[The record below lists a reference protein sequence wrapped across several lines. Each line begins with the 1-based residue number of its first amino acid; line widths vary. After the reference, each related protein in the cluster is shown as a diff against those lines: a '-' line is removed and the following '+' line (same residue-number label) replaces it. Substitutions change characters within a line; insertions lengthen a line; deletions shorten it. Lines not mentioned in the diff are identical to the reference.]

1 MSDAL
6 SQFSLVYIRKLEIF
20 GFKSF
25 GYKNTIVSLEPG
37 LVAIS
42 GANGSGK
49 SNILDAISFA
59 LGENSPKVMRVDKL
73 RSLLHDV
80 DNAHHGAKI
89 ARVSCHFDNSD
100 RKIPVDSGTVTIT
113 REMDESG
120 ENIYYLNQKKVQR
133 NHILDLLEI
142 ANCGIHKLN
151 IVQQGTITRIS
162 EFNAEERRRIIEDI
176 IGLAYFDEKKTEALK
191 QLDEADRRLEIALA
205 RMDEIKKR
213 IDELEVERNNQL
225 RYDFLDRELKRL
237 YAIQASNKLRDID
250 SQKISKERNLNAI
263 QSEFHK
269 LDEQRNQLKEEIK
282 KLEEEKQKFMDEV
295 NAYNIAKASID
306 SELSTAM
313 RQSEEANSKM
323 ATSARRVAQIDVRLP
338 EVQAELERFHG
349 QRSVLE
355 SQTAELK
362 NSINTINESK
372 KNTNTDL
379 LSVDSE
385 INQIL
390 RQQSHLTSNK
400 LKIDEKVQSLTNML
414 NNAKLSISKLEQ
426 ERLDVKN
433 KIEQNSLKAT
443 ALLDEKTKLVDLEQ
457 RIRQVRA
464 RHESVI
470 NELKVRLSDLREK
483 RVKTEKDIEETT
495 TIFEKASKAA
505 AQYEAKI
512 KVVKEVMHEDYSIA
526 KLKEDSKRLGI
537 QGLVYELLSWDKQY
551 ERAILSV
558 GSDWLKALV
567 VNDFATLLGIADFAQ
582 QKKLP
587 KIRIIPLDAVS
598 NHKATIKQEEGTL
611 GILSDFINCDTKLE
625 PLKNFIFGNIGLA
638 NSKESA
644 YALSKKGFKA
654 VTLDGQFFEADA
666 NAVVVDINSKISN
679 LTKIILLST
688 SVDGLVQSIELLKRF
703 IQNKQGQLKK
713 MERMTRGLESRYNS
727 SETGLANTDLSLTD
741 VKTKLKTISLSLD
754 QISTRISQLQ
764 RREESIS
771 VESVKTESYL
781 VSLQERIELTKEN
794 YAEEEQARIASV
806 ISSLN
811 EKRSTLL
818 SKQSSISTEFRELTA
833 KLTELTNEEN
843 SHKANMRRLSE
854 EQSSLNH
861 EKHDLEVQS
870 RALSK
875 EKEGADALLVQ
886 LRDKEQQLI
895 STSGTSVSTLKEY
908 DSKLKGLYDS
918 ERAMTKEINGLERQ
932 SDSILRDV
940 KDLAEN
946 ESRIRKTLFSYGYDN
961 LLESFDVDQILV
973 ELEEEKKK
981 LSGSLNTRAPETYVE
996 VSEGYRSMSSRK
1008 NELETERNSIVKF
1021 IEEIDKDK
1029 RQTFLESY
1037 DKVDKDIREIFSRM
1051 TGGNAWLEIQNED
1064 DIFSSGISYLVQFP
1078 NKPKRE
1084 STSISGGEKTL
1095 AAITFLLALQKLKP
1109 SPFYLLDEVDA
1120 HLDALNT
1127 ERLSRILEDRSAGSQ
1142 MIMVSLKDSVV
1153 QKATLI
1159 YGVFPRNGVSH
1170 VVSHRI
1176 SGMQHVAN

>member
-1 MSDAL
+1 
-6 SQFSLVYIRKLEIF
+6 LVHIRKLEIF

-25 GYKNTIVSLEPG
+25 GYKNTLVNFEPG

-59 LGENSPKVMRVDKL
+59 LGENAPKIMRVDKL

-100 RKIPVDSGTVTIT
+100 RKIPVDSNAVTIT

-120 ENIYYLNQKKVQR
+120 ENIYYLNQKKVLR
-133 NHILDLLEI
+133 NHILDLLEV

-162 EFNAEERRRIIEDI
+162 EFNSEERRRIIEDI

-213 IDELEVERNNQL
+213 IDELEEERNIQL

-250 SQKISKERNLNAI
+250 TQKVSKERSLNAI
-263 QSEFHK
+263 QSEYKK
-269 LDEQRNQLKEEIK
+269 LDEQRGQLRDEIK
-282 KLEEEKQKFMDEV
+282 KLEEEKQKFMEEV

-306 SELSTAM
+306 SELSVAM
-313 RQSEEANSKM
+313 HQSESANSKLV
-323 ATSARRVAQIDVRLP
+323 ANARRMSYIEARLP
-338 EVQAELERFHG
+338 EIHTNLTEIHEK
-349 QRSVLE
+349 RSILE
-355 SQTAELK
+355 SQIVELK
-362 NSINTINESK
+362 NSINITNESK
-372 KNTNTDL
+372 KNTNAEL
-379 LSVDSE
+379 ASVDSE
-385 INQIL
+385 INQTL
-390 RQQSHLTSNK
+390 RQQSQVTSNK
-400 LKIDEKVQSLTNML
+400 IKTDEKVRNLTSTL
-414 NNAKLSISKLEQ
+414 NDAKLSSSKLEQ
-426 ERLDVKN
+426 EHLDIQN
-433 KIEQNSLKAT
+433 KVDQNSLKT
-443 ALLDEKTKLVDLEQ
+443 KALSDEKEKLLDLEQ
-457 RIRQVRA
+457 KLRQVRA
-464 RHESVI
+464 GHELAI
-470 NELKVRLSDLREK
+470 NDLKSRLTDLRDK
-483 RVKTEKDIEETT
+483 RTKIEKDVEETT
-495 TIFEKASKAA
+495 LIFEKASKAA

-567 VNDFATLLGIADFAQ
+567 VNDFATLLGIAEFAQ

-587 KIRIIPLDAVS
+587 KIRIIPLDAIS
-598 NHKATIKQEEGTL
+598 NSKTAIAQEEGIL
-611 GILSDFINCDTKLE
+611 GVMSDFIKCDKKLE
-625 PLKNFIFGNIGLA
+625 SLKNFIFGSIGLA
-638 NSKESA
+638 SSKEAA
-644 YALSKKGFKA
+644 YALSKKGYKA
-654 VTLDGQFFEADA
+654 VTLDGHFFEADA
-666 NAVVVDINSKISN
+666 SAVIVDMNSKVSN

-688 SVDGLVQSIELLKRF
+688 SVDGLVQSLELLKKF
-703 IQNKQGQLKK
+703 IQHKSMQLKK
-713 MERMTRGLESRYNS
+713 IERITRNLSSRYNS
-727 SETGLANTDLSLTD
+727 SETGLANVDLHLTD
-741 VKTKLKTISLSLD
+741 VRSKLKTISVSLD
-754 QISTRISQLQ
+754 QISSRILQLR
-764 RREESIS
+764 RREENIL
-771 VESVKTESYL
+771 VELSKTESYIA
-781 VSLQERIELTKEN
+781 SLEERISLTREN
-794 YAEEEQARIASV
+794 YAEEEQARIA
-806 ISSLN
+806 IMLSSLN
-811 EKRSTLL
+811 EKKATLL
-818 SKQSSISTEFRELTA
+818 NAQSTISTEFRELSTR
-833 KLTELTNEEN
+833 LTELANEEN
-843 SHKANMRRLSE
+843 LYKADMRRLSE

-870 RALSK
+870 KASSK
-875 EKEGADALLVQ
+875 EKESADTLLVS
-886 LRDKEQQLI
+886 LREKEQQLI
-895 STSGTSVSTLKEY
+895 ATSGTSVSTLKEY
-908 DSKLKGLYDS
+908 DVKLKNLSES
-918 ERAMTKEINGLERQ
+918 ERTLAKEIHGMERQ
-932 SDSILRDV
+932 SDSILRDI
-940 KDLAEN
+940 KDLSEN
-946 ESRIRKTLFSYGYDN
+946 EERIRKTLLSYGYET
-961 LLESFDVDQILV
+961 LLESFNVDEILV
-973 ELEEEKKK
+973 ELESEKRKM
-981 LSGSLNTRAPETYVE
+981 SGSLNTKASELYVQ
-996 VSEGYRSMSSRK
+996 VSDGYRSMSTRK
-1008 NELETERNSIVKF
+1008 NELESERNSIVKF

-1037 DKVDKDIREIFSRM
+1037 DKVDKDIREIFNKM

-1064 DIFSSGISYLVQFP
+1064 DIFTSGISYLVQFP

-1120 HLDALNT
+1120 HLDAQNT
-1127 ERLSRILEDRSAGSQ
+1127 ERLAKILEDRSGGSQ
-1142 MIMVSLKDSVV
+1142 IIMVSLKDSVV
-1153 QKATLI
+1153 QKAKLI

-1176 SGMQHVAN
+1176 SNISQEVAN

>member
-1 MSDAL
+1 M
-6 SQFSLVYIRKLEIF
+6 VHIRKLELF

-25 GYKNTIVSLEPG
+25 GYKNTVVNFEPG
-37 LVAIS
+37 LIAIS

-80 DNAHHGAKI
+80 DGSNHGAKI
-89 ARVSCHFDNSD
+89 ARVSCHFDNTD
-100 RKIPVDSGTVTIT
+100 RKIPVDSNTVTIT

-120 ENIYYLNQKKVQR
+120 ENIYYLNQKKVLR
-133 NHILDLLEI
+133 NYILDLLEV

-162 EFNAEERRRIIEDI
+162 EFNSEERRRIIEDI

-213 IDELEVERNNQL
+213 IDELEVERNSQL

-237 YAIQASNKLRDID
+237 YAIQSSNKLRDIEA
-250 SQKISKERNLNAI
+250 QKTSKDRNLTAV
-263 QSEFHK
+263 QSEYKKF
-269 LDEQRNQLKEEIK
+269 DEQRSQIREETK
-282 KLEEEKQKFMDEV
+282 KLEEEKQKFMEEV
-295 NAYNIAKASID
+295 NAYNVAKASID
-306 SELSTAM
+306 SEISTAM
-313 RQSEEANSKM
+313 HQSETANSKL
-323 ATSARRVAQIDVRLP
+323 ATGTRRLGQIESKLP
-338 EVQAELERFHG
+338 EIQSELSGLHEK
-349 QRSVLE
+349 RSALE
-355 SQTAELK
+355 SQVFELK
-362 NSINTINESK
+362 NSINTINETK
-372 KNTNTDL
+372 KNTNAE
-379 LSVDSE
+379 LSKVDSE
-385 INQIL
+385 IGQTL
-390 RQQSHLTSNK
+390 KQQSQVTSNK
-400 LKIDEKVQSLTNML
+400 IKIDEKIRGLTDTL
-414 NNAKLSISKLEQ
+414 NNAKLSSSKLEQ
-426 ERLDVKN
+426 ERLDIQN
-433 KIEQNSLKAT
+433 KIEQNTYKTT
-443 ALLDEKTKLVDLEQ
+443 ALINEKNKLANYEQ
-457 RIRQVRA
+457 KLRQVSA
-464 RHESVI
+464 GHESI
-470 NELKVRLSDLREK
+470 IGELKSRLSDLHDK
-483 RVKTEKDIEETT
+483 RIKAEKDIEETT
-495 TIFEKASKAA
+495 VIFEKASKAA

-567 VNDFATLLGIADFAQ
+567 VNDFATLLGIAEFAQ

-587 KIRIIPLDAVS
+587 KIRIIPLDAITDS
-598 NHKATIKQEEGTL
+598 KITIKQEDGVI
-611 GILSDFINCDTKLE
+611 GILSDFIICDEKLL

-638 NSKESA
+638 NSKEAA
-644 YALSKKGFKA
+644 YALSKKGYKA
-654 VTLDGQFFEADA
+654 VTIDGQFFEADA

-688 SVDGLVQSIELLKRF
+688 SVDGLVQSLELLKKF
-703 IQNKQGQLKK
+703 IQNKKSQIRKI
-713 MERMTRGLESRYNS
+713 ERITRNLENRYNA
-727 SETGLANTDLSLTD
+727 SETGLANVDLHLTEA
-741 VKTKLKTISLSLD
+741 KAKLKTINVSLD
-754 QISTRISQLQ
+754 QISSRISQLK
-764 RREESIS
+764 RRDETIAIELS
-771 VESVKTESYL
+771 KTESYIA
-781 VSLQERIELTKEN
+781 SLEERIVLTKEN
-794 YAEEEQARIASV
+794 YSDEEQTRIANV
-806 ISSLN
+806 MSSLN
-811 EKRSTLL
+811 EKRSFLL
-818 SKQSSISTEFRELTA
+818 GAHSTISTEFRELTTR
-833 KLTELTNEEN
+833 LTEITNEEN

-861 EKHDLEVQS
+861 EKHELEVQS
-870 RALSK
+870 RTLSK
-875 EKEGADALLVQ
+875 EKEVVDTSLVLL
-886 LRDKEQQLI
+886 REKEQQLI

-908 DSKLKGLYDS
+908 DTKLKNQYES
-918 ERAMTKEINGLERQ
+918 ERTITKEINTLERQ
-932 SDSILRDV
+932 SDSISRDL
-940 KDLAEN
+940 KDLSEN
-946 ESRIRKTLFSYGYDN
+946 EERIRKTLFSYGYND
-961 LLESFDVDQILV
+961 LLESFDVDPILA
-973 ELEEEKKK
+973 ELDAERKQM
-981 LSGSLNTRAPETYVE
+981 SGSLNTRAPETYVE
-996 VSEGYRSMSSRK
+996 VSNGYRSMSTRK
-1008 NELETERNSIVKF
+1008 NELESERNSIVKF

-1037 DKVDKDIREIFSRM
+1037 DKVDKDIREIFNKM

-1127 ERLSRILEDRSAGSQ
+1127 ERLSRILEDRAGGNQ
-1142 MIMVSLKDSVV
+1142 IIMVSLKDAIV

-1170 VVSHRI
+1170 VVSHKLSNI
-1176 SGMQHVAN
+1176 QQVAN

>member
-1 MSDAL
+1 M
-6 SQFSLVYIRKLEIF
+6 VHIRKLEIF

-25 GYKNTIVSLEPG
+25 GYKNTIVNLEPG
-37 LVAIS
+37 LIAIS

-80 DNAHHGAKI
+80 DNQRHGAKI
-89 ARVSCHFDNSD
+89 ARVSCHFDNTD
-100 RKIPVDSGTVTIT
+100 RKIPVDSNTVTIT

-120 ENIYYLNQKKVQR
+120 ENIYYLNQKKVLR
-133 NHILDLLEI
+133 NHVLDLLEV

-162 EFNAEERRRIIEDI
+162 EFNSEERRRIIEDI

-213 IDELEVERNNQL
+213 IDELEVERNDQL
-225 RYDFLDRELKRL
+225 RYDFVDRELKRL

-250 SQKISKERNLNAI
+250 TQKVSKERSLNAI
-263 QSEFHK
+263 QSEYKKF
-269 LDEQRNQLKEEIK
+269 DEQRVQMREEIK
-282 KLEEEKQKFMDEV
+282 KLEEEKQKFMEEV

-306 SELSTAM
+306 SELSAAM
-313 RQSEEANSKM
+313 HQSEAANSKI
-323 ATSARRVAQIDVRLP
+323 ATGARRLAQIESRLP
-338 EVQAELERFHG
+338 EIQAELADFHAK
-349 QRSVLE
+349 RETLE
-355 SQTAELK
+355 SQISELK

-372 KNTNTDL
+372 RSTTAEL
-379 LSVDSE
+379 AQVESE
-385 INQIL
+385 INQTM
-390 RQQSHLTSNK
+390 RQQSQVASNK
-400 LKIDEKVQSLTNML
+400 LKVDEKLRNL
-414 NNAKLSISKLEQ
+414 NGTLNEAKLAISKLEQ
-426 ERLDVKN
+426 ERLDIQN
-433 KIEQNSLKAT
+433 KIEQNTTRAKAME
-443 ALLDEKTKLVDLEQ
+443 AEREKLLDLEHKLRV
-457 RIRQVRA
+457 VRA
-464 RHESVI
+464 GHEAAI
-470 NELKVRLSDLREK
+470 GELKSRLSELRDKGAKIE
-483 RVKTEKDIEETT
+483 RDIEETT
-495 TIFEKASKAA
+495 LIFEKASKAA

-551 ERAILSV
+551 ERAVLAV

-567 VNDFATLLGIADFAQ
+567 VNDFATLLGIAEFAQ

-587 KIRIIPLDAVS
+587 KIRIIPLDAVTNS
-598 NHKATIKQEEGTL
+598 KASIKQEEGIL
-611 GILSDFINCDTKLE
+611 GVLSDYVKCDEKLVS
-625 PLKNFIFGNIGLA
+625 LKNFIFGNIGLA
-638 NSKESA
+638 NSKEAA
-644 YALSKKGFKA
+644 YSLSKKGFRA

-666 NAVVVDINSKISN
+666 NAVIVDINSKVSH

-688 SVDGLVQSIELLKRF
+688 SVDGLVQSLELLKKF
-703 IQNKQGQLKK
+703 IQNKKGQLKK
-713 MERMTRGLESRYNS
+713 IERITKNLGGRYNA
-727 SETGLANTDLSLTD
+727 SETGLANVDLNLTEF
-741 VKTKLKTISLSLD
+741 KAKLKTINEALD
-754 QISTRISQLQ
+754 QISSRVSQLK
-764 RREESIS
+764 RRDETIT
-771 VESVKTESYL
+771 VEFSKAESYIA
-781 VSLQERIELTKEN
+781 SLEERIALTKEN
-794 YAEEEQARIASV
+794 YAEEEQARIASM

-811 EKRSTLL
+811 EKRSSLMGAQT
-818 SKQSSISTEFRELTA
+818 SVSAQFRDLTSR
-833 KLTELTNEEN
+833 LTEITNEEN
-843 SHKANMRRLSE
+843 SFKANMRRLGE

-870 RALSK
+870 RALTK
-875 EKEGADALLVQ
+875 EKENADAALVQ
-886 LRDKEQQLI
+886 LREKEQQLI

-908 DSKLKGLYDS
+908 DTKLKGLYES
-918 ERAMTKEINGLERQ
+918 ERALTKEINGLERQ

-940 KDLAEN
+940 KDLSEN
-946 ESRIRKTLFSYGYDN
+946 EERIRKTLLSYGYDQ
-961 LLESFDVDQILV
+961 LLESFDVDHMLA
-973 ELEEEKKK
+973 ELEAEKKK
-981 LSGSLNTRAPETYVE
+981 MSGSLNTRAPETYAE
-996 VSEGYRSMSSRK
+996 ISTGYRSMSTRK
-1008 NELETERNSIVKF
+1008 NELEAERNSIVKF

-1037 DKVDKDIREIFSRM
+1037 DKVDKDIREIFSKM

-1064 DIFSSGISYLVQFP
+1064 DIFSSGLSYLVQFP

-1142 MIMVSLKDSVV
+1142 IIMVSLKDSVV
-1153 QKATLI
+1153 QKAKLI
-1159 YGVFPRNGVSH
+1159 YGVFPRNGVSQ

-1176 SGMQHVAN
+1176 SNAQQVAN

>member
-1 MSDAL
+1 
-6 SQFSLVYIRKLEIF
+6 LVHIRKLEIF

-25 GYKNTIVSLEPG
+25 GYKNTIVNFESG
-37 LVAIS
+37 LIAIS

-80 DNAHHGAKI
+80 DNARHGAKI
-89 ARVSCHFDNSD
+89 ARVSCHFDNTD
-100 RKIPVDSGTVTIT
+100 RKIPVDSSIVTIT

-120 ENIYYLNQKKVQR
+120 ENIYYLNQKKVLR

-162 EFNAEERRRIIEDI
+162 EFNSEERRRIIEDI

-250 SQKISKERNLNAI
+250 TQKISKERSLNAI
-263 QSEFHK
+263 QSEYKKF
-269 LDEQRNQLKEEIK
+269 DEQRIQLREEIK
-282 KLEEEKQKFMDEV
+282 KLEEEKQKFMEEV

-313 RQSEEANSKM
+313 HQSESANSKL
-323 ATSARRVAQIDVRLP
+323 ATNARRISQIESRLP
-338 EVQAELERFHG
+338 EIQSELSLLHEKRAAI
-349 QRSVLE
+349 E
-355 SQTAELK
+355 SQIAELK
-362 NSINTINESK
+362 NSVNAINESK
-372 KNTNTDL
+372 KNTNAEL
-379 LSVDSE
+379 GQVDSE
-385 INQIL
+385 LSQTL
-390 RQQSHLTSNK
+390 RQQSQVATNK
-400 LKIDEKVQSLTNML
+400 IKIDEKVRNLSSTL
-414 NNAKLSISKLEQ
+414 NDAKLSKSKLEQ
-426 ERLDVKN
+426 ERLDIQSKV
-433 KIEQNSLKAT
+433 EQNQQKAK
-443 ALLDEKTKLVDLEQ
+443 ALEHEKEKLLSLEQ
-457 RIRQVRA
+457 KLKQVRA
-464 RHESVI
+464 THESAI
-470 NELKVRLSDLREK
+470 GELKSRLSDLRDK
-483 RVKTEKDIEETT
+483 GAKIEKDIEETT
-495 TIFEKASKAA
+495 LIFEKASKAA

-537 QGLVYELLSWDKQY
+537 RGLVYELLSWDKQY
-551 ERAILSV
+551 ERAVLSV

-567 VNDFATLLGIADFAQ
+567 VNDFATLLGIAEFAQ

-587 KIRIIPLDAVS
+587 KIRIIPLDAVANS
-598 NHKATIKQEEGTL
+598 KITIKHEDGVL
-611 GILSDFINCDTKLE
+611 GILSDFVKCEEKLE
-625 PLKNFIFGNIGLA
+625 PLKNFIFGSICLV
-638 NSKESA
+638 NSKETA
-644 YALSKKGFKA
+644 YALSKKGYRA

-666 NAVVVDINSKISN
+666 NAVVVDINSKVSN

-688 SVDGLVQSIELLKRF
+688 SVDGLVQSLELLKKF
-703 IQNKQGQLKK
+703 IQNKKNQIKK
-713 MERMTRGLESRYNS
+713 IERITQNLVGRHNA
-727 SETGLANTDLSLTD
+727 SETGLANVDLSLTD
-741 VKTKLKTISLSLD
+741 VKTKLKTINTSLE
-754 QISTRISQLQ
+754 QISSRISQLK
-764 RREESIS
+764 RRDESIT
-771 VESVKTESYL
+771 VEFSKIDSYII
-781 VSLQERIELTKEN
+781 SLEERIALTKEN
-794 YAEEEQARIASV
+794 YAEEEQTRIANL
-806 ISSLN
+806 IAALN
-811 EKRSTLL
+811 EKRSALM
-818 SKQSSISTEFRELTA
+818 SAQSTISTEFRELTA
-833 KLTELTNEEN
+833 RMTELTNEEN

-875 EKEGADALLVQ
+875 EKENVDASLVLL
-886 LRDKEQQLI
+886 REKEQQLI
-895 STSGTSVSTLKEY
+895 STSGTSVSTLKDY
-908 DSKLKGLYDS
+908 DAKLKSLYES
-918 ERAMTKEINGLERQ
+918 ERSLTKEINGLERQ

-940 KDLAEN
+940 KDLNEN
-946 ESRIRKTLFSYGYDN
+946 EERIRKTLLSYGYSD
-961 LLESFDVDQILV
+961 LLESFDVDQILL
-973 ELEEEKKK
+973 ELETEKKEM
-981 LSGSLNTRAPETYVE
+981 SGSLNTRAPETYVE
-996 VSEGYRSMSSRK
+996 VSNGYRSMSTRK
-1008 NELETERNSIVKF
+1008 NELEAERNSIVKF

-1037 DKVDKDIREIFSRM
+1037 DKVDKDIREIFNKM

-1127 ERLSRILEDRSAGSQ
+1127 ERLSKILEDRADGSQ
-1142 MIMVSLKDSVV
+1142 IIMVSLKDSVV
-1153 QKATLI
+1153 QKAKLI
-1159 YGVFPRNGVSH
+1159 YGVFPRNGVSQ

-1176 SGMQHVAN
+1176 SNVPQVAN